1 MVGSHQFGVNL
12 GESLKDTEISIL
24 VGAGEYQGD
33 GAGGIQMDA
42 DSDAL

>member
-1 MVGSHQFGVNL
+1 M
-12 GESLKDTEISIL
+12 GESLIDAGKK